1 MIRVH
6 KLLSGTMSRLVMPI
20 HDEIVMYMHKPD
32 IKMLPTIIEE
42 MENFDFRV
50 PIVADICYSTTN
62 WNEKQELILS

>member
-1 MIRVH
+1 
-6 KLLSGTMSRLVMPI
+6 MPI

-32 IKMLPTIIEE
+32 TKLLPTIIEE

-50 PIVADICYSTTN
+50 PIVVDICYSTTN